1 MEEIIKNNL
10 KSVFNDIENG
20 NNLGEKITL
29 VGASKF
35 VDEETIK
42 LALKHG
48 LKILGDNKVQE
59 FRDKTSKIEGAEYHF
74 IGTLQKNKVKYL
86 IGRVSLIHSV
96 DSISLAQEISK
107 QSVKN
112 NVTTNILL
120 EVNLGEENK
129 GGFPYLEAKSAV
141 KEISEMENI
150 RVLGL
155 MAMLPDVKDEKILAS
170 LCLQMRQLY
179 DILVSDGYEFKH
191 LSIGMSGDYKI
202 AIKNGSNMIRLGTIL
217 FGKRNYDIN

>member
-1 MEEIIKNNL
+1 MDKIIKNNL
-10 KSVFNDIENG
+10 QTVFNDIKNG
-20 NNLGEKITL
+20 NNLGEEITL

-35 VDEETIK
+35 VDEDTIK
-42 LALKHG
+42 LAIKHG

-59 FRDKTSKIEGAEYHF
+59 FRDKTSKIENAEYHF

-86 IGRVSLIHSV
+86 IGKVSLIHSV
-96 DSISLAQEISK
+96 DSISLAKEISK
-107 QSVKN
+107 QSLKN
-112 NVTTNILL
+112 GVTTNILL

-129 GGFPYLEAKSAV
+129 GGFPYLEAKNAV

-155 MAMLPDVKDEKILAS
+155 MAMLPDTDDEKILSS
-170 LCLQMRQLY
+170 LCLQMRELY
-179 DILVSDGYEFKH
+179 DILVSSGYQFKH

-217 FGKRNYDIN
+217 FGKRNYNLN